1 MVVEFVV
8 GSGFGLLGIAD
19 LLLFNSVDYVILFV
33 VWWLL
38 FLGFIGLWFDLLVVV
53 WERCS
58 WWFGVTCCVVFWVC
72 LIAC

>member
-1 MVVEFVV
+1 MVIEFVV
-8 GSGFGLLGIAD
+8 GSWFGLLGIAD

-53 WERCS
+53 WGGVVGGLGLLVALC
-58 WWFGVTCCVVFWVC
+58 FGF
-72 LIAC
+72 A